1 MRNLIHLSMNPTSD
15 LPACPVAHPI
25 HPGITL
31 RRLAIIRH
39 SHSVS
44 ASIAPASDTGEL
56 GRCPFFN
63 TATFGHFRLRAYSDQ
78 HSLFA
83 CTNMILCSPLTEH
96 EATRNMY
103 GGNKVTNGNPVEGQE
118 DHERPDLNLL
128 TKREREVLSLLP
140 DGKAD
145 RLLARHLGI
154 SERTLRAHITSIKRK
169 LGYRS
174 RIEVTIA
181 ADRHQR
187 GSSHPA

>member
-1 MRNLIHLSMNPTSD
+1 
-15 LPACPVAHPI
+15 
-25 HPGITL
+25 
-31 RRLAIIRH
+31 
-39 SHSVS
+39 
-44 ASIAPASDTGEL
+44 
-56 GRCPFFN
+56 
-63 TATFGHFRLRAYSDQ
+63 
-78 HSLFA
+78 
-83 CTNMILCSPLTEH
+83 
-96 EATRNMY
+96 MY